1 VITHDVVVVGGG
13 PVGVLAAALLAERGL
28 DVAVWER
35 RADEPTLSRAIGVHP
50 PSLDVLDQVGVAD
63 ELVAQAVPVRRGVA
77 RSGGRTLGTVSFDR
91 AHPRWPFVAALPQHR
106 TERLLRDRLEE
117 LAPGSL
123 RRGLALDGI
132 EQEPERV
139 LLRGTGADG
148 PVEAAARFVLAADG
162 ARSPLRGAL
171 GIDAPLHRYPDRYVM
186 CDVVDDTG
194 HGDDAVVHLERH
206 GVVESFPLPGGVRRF
221 VVLLDPDAD
230 GAADRAA
237 DGAADRAG
245 DAVAADRDRDPDA
258 GLVAQLVA
266 ERTGVEI
273 DPGTA
278 TMTSAFGVQRRLARR
293 TVAGRVV
300 LIGDAAHEISPIGGQ
315 GMNLGWLDGAAVA
328 PVLAR
333 ALRTAGG
340 RKLDPSTFRAYE
352 EARRRSVVRSARQAE
367 INMALG
373 RPVGPA
379 ALAARRAGFAAA
391 LHLPT
396 RRLLAS
402 LYSMRFV

>member
-1 VITHDVVVVGGG
+1 MITHDVVVVGGG

-28 DVAVWER
+28 DVAVWES

-77 RSGGRTLGTVSFDR
+77 RSGGRTLGSVSFDR

-106 TERLLRDRLEE
+106 TERLLRDRLEQ

-123 RRGLALDGI
+123 RRGLALDGL

-148 PVEAAARFVLAADG
+148 AVEAAARFVLAADG
-162 ARSPLRGAL
+162 ARSPLRAAL

-221 VVLLDPDAD
+221 VVLLDPDA
-230 GAADRAA
+230 A
-237 DGAADRAG
+237 GAADRAG
-245 DAVAADRDRDPDA
+245 DAGTARGRDRDHEPDA

-266 ERTGVEI
+266 QRTGVEI

-278 TMTSAFGVQRRLARR
+278 TMTSAFGVRRRLARR

-340 RKLDPSTFRAYE
+340 RRHDPGAFRAYE

-379 ALAARRAGFAAA
+379 ALAARRAGFSAA
-391 LHLPT
+391 LRLPT
-396 RRLLAS
+396 RHLLAS

>member
-35 RADEPTLSRAIGVHP
+35 RADEPTRSRAIGVHP
-50 PSLDVLDQVGVAD
+50 PSLDVLARVGVAD
-63 ELVAQAVPVRRGVA
+63 ELVDQAVAVRRGVA
-77 RSGGRTLGTVSFDR
+77 RSGGRTLGTVDFDR
-91 AHPRWPFVAALPQHR
+91 AHPRFPFVAALPQHR
-106 TERLLRDRLEE
+106 TERLLRDRLDE

-123 RRGLALDGI
+123 RRGLELDEI

-139 LLRGTGADG
+139 LLRGTDDDG
-148 PVEAAARFVLAADG
+148 PTEVAARFVLAADG
-162 ARSPLRGAL
+162 ARSPLRSAL
-171 GIDAPLHRYPDRYVM
+171 GIDAPLRRYPDRYVM
-186 CDVVDDTG
+186 CDVADDTG
-194 HGDDAVVHLERH
+194 HGDDAVVHLERA

-221 VVLLDPDAD
+221 VVLLDADEGGGPDDRGARAD
-230 GAADRAA
+230 GRVD
-237 DGAADRAG
+237 DQG
-245 DAVAADRDRDPDA
+245 DLDPARVAR
-258 GLVAQLVA
+258 LVA

-278 TMTSAFGVQRRLARR
+278 TMTSAFGVQRRLAQR

-315 GMNLGWLDGAAVA
+315 GMNLGWLDAAAVA
-328 PVLAR
+328 PVVAR
-333 ALRTAGG
+333 ALRSAGG
-340 RKLDPSTFRAYE
+340 RRLDPGVFRSYE
-352 EARRRSVVRSARQAE
+352 EARRRSVHRSARQAE
-367 INMALG
+367 VNMALG
-373 RPVGPA
+373 RPVGAA
-379 ALAARRAGFAAA
+379 ALAARRAGLATA

>member
-77 RSGGRTLGTVSFDR
+77 RSGGRTLGSVSFDR

-106 TERLLRDRLEE
+106 TERLLRDRLEQ

-221 VVLLDPDAD
+221 VVLLDPEAA
-230 GAADRAA
+230 GAADR
-237 DGAADRAG
+237 DH
-245 DAVAADRDRDPDA
+245 DPDA

-340 RKLDPSTFRAYE
+340 RRLDPGAFRAYE

-391 LHLPT
+391 LRLPT

>member
-1 VITHDVVVVGGG
+1 MITHDVVVVGGG
-13 PVGVLAAALLAERGL
+13 PVGVLAAALLAARGL

-35 RADEPTLSRAIGVHP
+35 RAEAPTLSRAIGVHP
-50 PSLDVLDQVGVAD
+50 PSLDVLDRVGAA
-63 ELVAQAVPVRRGVA
+63 EPLVEEAVPVRRGVA
-77 RSGGRTLGTVSFDR
+77 RSDGRTLGAVSFDR
-91 AHPRWPFVAALPQHR
+91 VHPRWPFVAALPQHR
-106 TERLLRDRLEE
+106 TEELLRERLEM

-123 RRGLALDGI
+123 RRGLALDAV
-132 EQEPERV
+132 EQEPDRV
-139 LLRGTGADG
+139 LLRGSGSDG

-171 GIDAPLHRYPDRYVM
+171 GIDTSLRRYPDRYVM
-186 CDVVDDTG
+186 CDVADDTG
-194 HGDDAVVHLERH
+194 LGADAVVHLERR

-221 VVLLDPDAD
+221 VVLLDADGRGAVDAASDVAPDAE
-230 GAADRAA
+230 
-237 DGAADRAG
+237 
-245 DAVAADRDRDPDA
+245 
-258 GLVAQLVA
+258 LVARLVA
-266 ERTGVEI
+266 ERTGLDI

-315 GMNLGWLDGAAVA
+315 GMNLGWLDADAVA

-333 ALRTAGG
+333 ALRSAGG
-340 RKLDPSTFRAYE
+340 RRLDPAAFGAYE

-373 RPVGPA
+373 RPVGAA
-379 ALAARRAGFAAA
+379 ALAVRRIGLSAA

-402 LYSMRFV
+402 VYSMRFV

>member
-13 PVGVLAAALLAERGL
+13 PVGVLAAGLLAERGL

-63 ELVAQAVPVRRGVA
+63 ALVAEAVPVRRGVA

-106 TERLLRDRLEE
+106 TERLLRDRLEQ

-139 LLRGTGADG
+139 LLSGTGTDG

-171 GIDAPLHRYPDRYVM
+171 GIDAPLHRYQDRYVM

-230 GAADRAA
+230 GAADRA
-237 DGAADRAG
+237 G
-245 DAVAADRDRDPDA
+245 DAVASDRDRDRDRDPDA

-352 EARRRSVVRSARQAE
+352 EARRRSVLRSARQAE

-379 ALAARRAGFAAA
+379 ALAARRAGFSTA

>member
-1 VITHDVVVVGGG
+1 VITDVVVVGGG

-35 RADEPTLSRAIGVHP
+35 RVDEPTLSRAIGVHP

-106 TERLLRDRLEE
+106 TERLLRDRLEQ

-139 LLRGTGADG
+139 LLSGTGADG
-148 PVEAAARFVLAADG
+148 PMEAAARFVLAADG
-162 ARSPLRGAL
+162 ARSLLRGAL

-221 VVLLDPDAD
+221 VVLLDPASD
-230 GAADRAA
+230 GAGDP
-237 DGAADRAG
+237 DADRAG
-245 DAVAADRDRDPDA
+245 DAVAADRDPDA

-352 EARRRSVVRSARQAE
+352 EARRRSVLRSARQAE

-379 ALAARRAGFAAA
+379 ALAARRAGFSAA

>member
-1 VITHDVVVVGGG
+1 MITHDVVVVGGG
-13 PVGVLAAALLAERGL
+13 PVGVLAAALLAARGL

-35 RADEPTLSRAIGVHP
+35 RAEAPSLSRAIGVHP
-50 PSLDVLDQVGVAD
+50 PSLDVLDRVGAA
-63 ELVAQAVPVRRGVA
+63 EPLVAEAVPVRRGVA
-77 RSGGRTLGTVSFDR
+77 RSGGRTLGTVDFDR
-91 AHPRWPFVAALPQHR
+91 AHPRWPFVAALQQHR
-106 TERLLRDRLEE
+106 TEQLLRDRLEA

-123 RRGLALDGI
+123 RRGVSLDTL
-132 EQEPERV
+132 EQEPDRV
-139 LLRGTGADG
+139 LLRGTADDG

-162 ARSPLRGAL
+162 ARSPVRGAL
-171 GIDAPLHRYPDRYVM
+171 GIDAPLRRYPDRYVM
-186 CDVVDDTG
+186 CDVADDTG
-194 HGDDAVVHLERH
+194 LGADAVVHLERR

-221 VVLLDPDAD
+221 VVLLDDDAARTSDGTRPTEAVPDPEMIA
-230 GAADRAA
+230 R
-237 DGAADRAG
+237 
-245 DAVAADRDRDPDA
+245 
-258 GLVAQLVA
+258 LVA
-266 ERTGVEI
+266 ERTGIEV

-315 GMNLGWLDGAAVA
+315 GMNLGWLDADAVA
-328 PVLAR
+328 PVIAR
-333 ALRTAGG
+333 ALRSAGG
-340 RKLDPSTFRAYE
+340 RRLDPTVFRAYE
-352 EARRRSVVRSARQAE
+352 EARRRSVGRSARQAE

-379 ALAARRAGFAAA
+379 VGVARQVGLSAA

>member
-1 VITHDVVVVGGG
+1 MITHDVVVVGGG
-13 PVGVLAAALLAERGL
+13 PVGVLAAALLAARGL

-35 RADEPTLSRAIGVHP
+35 RAGAPSLSRAIGVHP
-50 PSLDVLDQVGVAD
+50 PSLDVLDRVGAAEPLVAD
-63 ELVAQAVPVRRGVA
+63 AVPVRRGVA
-77 RSGGRTLGTVSFDR
+77 RSGGRTLGAVSFDR

-106 TERLLRDRLEE
+106 TEHLLRERLES

-123 RRGLALDGI
+123 RRGLALDGV
-132 EQEPERV
+132 EQEPDRV
-139 LLRGTGADG
+139 LLRGTGDDG

-162 ARSPLRGAL
+162 ARSPLRDSL
-171 GIDAPLHRYPDRYVM
+171 GIDAPLRRYPDRYVM
-186 CDVVDDTG
+186 CDVADDTG
-194 HGDDAVVHLERH
+194 LGADAVVHLERR

-221 VVLLDPDAD
+221 VVLLDPDAARTGTAAET
-230 GAADRAA
+230 GAA
-237 DGAADRAG
+237 
-245 DAVAADRDRDPDA
+245 PDA
-258 GLVAQLVA
+258 ELVAGLVA
-266 ERTGVEI
+266 ERTGLDI

-315 GMNLGWLDGAAVA
+315 GMNLGWLDADAVA

-333 ALRTAGG
+333 ALRSAGG
-340 RKLDPSTFRAYE
+340 RRLDPTVFRAYE
-352 EARRRSVVRSARQAE
+352 EARRRSVARSARQAE

-373 RPVGPA
+373 RPVAPVVGA
-379 ALAARRAGFAAA
+379 VRQAGLAAA

>member
-1 VITHDVVVVGGG
+1 MITHDVVGVGGG
-13 PVGVLAAALLAERGL
+13 PVGVLAAALLAARGL

-35 RADEPTLSRAIGVHP
+35 RAEAPTLSRAIGVHP
-50 PSLDVLDQVGVAD
+50 PSLDVLDRVGAAEPLVAD
-63 ELVAQAVPVRRGVA
+63 AVPVRRGVA

-106 TERLLRDRLEE
+106 TEQLLRDRLAS

-123 RRGLALDGI
+123 RRGLSLDGL
-132 EQEPERV
+132 EQEPDRV
-139 LLRGTGADG
+139 LLRGTADDG

-162 ARSPLRGAL
+162 ARSPLRDSL
-171 GIDAPLHRYPDRYVM
+171 GIDAPLRRYPDRYVM
-186 CDVVDDTG
+186 CDVADDTG
-194 HGDDAVVHLERH
+194 LGADAIVHLERR

-221 VVLLDPDAD
+221 VVLLDDDAR
-230 GAADRAA
+230 RAA
-237 DGAADRAG
+237 DAAAARAEDGAGRAE
-245 DAVAADRDRDPDA
+245 AAPDA
-258 GLVAQLVA
+258 ELVARLVA
-266 ERTGVEI
+266 ERTGLDI

-315 GMNLGWLDGAAVA
+315 GMNLGWLDADAVA

-340 RKLDPSTFRAYE
+340 RRLDPAAFRGYE
-352 EARRRSVVRSARQAE
+352 EARRRSVVRSARQSE

-373 RPVGPA
+373 RPVG
-379 ALAARRAGFAAA
+379 ALASSARQVGLSAA

>member
-1 VITHDVVVVGGG
+1 MITHDVVVVGGG
-13 PVGVLAAALLAERGL
+13 PVGVLAAALLAARGL

-35 RADEPTLSRAIGVHP
+35 RAEAPSLSRAIGVHP
-50 PSLDVLDQVGVAD
+50 PSLDVLDRVGAAEPLVAD
-63 ELVAQAVPVRRGVA
+63 AVPVRRGVA
-77 RSGGRTLGTVSFDR
+77 RSGGRTLGAVSFDR

-106 TERLLRDRLEE
+106 TEHLLRERLES

-123 RRGLALDGI
+123 RRGLALDEV
-132 EQEPERV
+132 EQEPDRV
-139 LLRGTGADG
+139 LLRGTGDDG

-162 ARSPLRGAL
+162 ARSPLRDSL
-171 GIDAPLHRYPDRYVM
+171 GIDAPLRRYPDRYVM
-186 CDVVDDTG
+186 CDVADDTG
-194 HGDDAVVHLERH
+194 LGADAVVHLERR

-221 VVLLDPDAD
+221 VVLLDDDAR
-230 GAADRAA
+230 RAA
-237 DGAADRAG
+237 DG
-245 DAVAADRDRDPDA
+245 VAARAEDGAGRAEAAPDA
-258 GLVAQLVA
+258 ELVARLVA
-266 ERTGVEI
+266 ERTGLDI

-315 GMNLGWLDGAAVA
+315 GMNLGWLDADAVA

-340 RKLDPSTFRAYE
+340 RRLDPAAFRGYE

-373 RPVGPA
+373 RPVG
-379 ALAARRAGFAAA
+379 ALASSARQVGLSAA

-396 RRLLAS
+396 RHLLAS

>member
-1 VITHDVVVVGGG
+1 MITHDVVVVGGG
-13 PVGVLAAALLAERGL
+13 PVGVLAAALLAARGL

-35 RADEPTLSRAIGVHP
+35 RAEAPSLSRAIGVHP
-50 PSLDVLDQVGVAD
+50 PSLDVLDRVGAAEPLVAD
-63 ELVAQAVPVRRGVA
+63 AVPVRRGVA
-77 RSGGRTLGTVSFDR
+77 RSGGRTLGTVDFDR

-106 TERLLRDRLEE
+106 TEQLLRDRLES

-123 RRGLALDGI
+123 RRGLSLDGL
-132 EQEPERV
+132 EQEPDRV
-139 LLRGTGADG
+139 LLRGTAADG

-162 ARSPLRGAL
+162 ARSPVRGAL

-186 CDVVDDTG
+186 CDVADDTG
-194 HGDDAVVHLERH
+194 LGADAVVHLERR

-221 VVLLDPDAD
+221 VVLLDAHAAD
-230 GAADRAA
+230 TGTAAEAGAAPAA
-237 DGAADRAG
+237 EL
-245 DAVAADRDRDPDA
+245 VA
-258 GLVAQLVA
+258 GLVAD
-266 ERTGVEI
+266 RTGLDI

-315 GMNLGWLDGAAVA
+315 GMNLGWLDADAVA
-328 PVLAR
+328 SVLAR
-333 ALRTAGG
+333 ALRSAGG
-340 RKLDPSTFRAYE
+340 RRLDPTLFRAYE
-352 EARRRSVVRSARQAE
+352 EARRRSVARSARQAE

-373 RPVGPA
+373 RPVGPVVG
-379 ALAARRAGFAAA
+379 AARQVGLSAA

>member
-1 VITHDVVVVGGG
+1 MITHDVVVVGGG

-77 RSGGRTLGTVSFDR
+77 RSGGRTLGSVSFDR

-106 TERLLRDRLEE
+106 TERLLRDRLEQ

-123 RRGLALDGI
+123 RRGLALDGL

-221 VVLLDPDAD
+221 VVLLDPEAA
-230 GAADRAA
+230 GAADR
-237 DGAADRAG
+237 DH
-245 DAVAADRDRDPDA
+245 DPDA

-340 RKLDPSTFRAYE
+340 RRLDPGAFRAYE

-391 LHLPT
+391 LRLPT

>member
-1 VITHDVVVVGGG
+1 MITHDVVVVGGG
-13 PVGVLAAALLAERGL
+13 PVGVLAAALLAARGL
-28 DVAVWER
+28 DVPVWER
-35 RADEPTLSRAIGVHP
+35 RAEEPSLSRAIGVHP
-50 PSLDVLDQVGVAD
+50 PSLDVLDRVGAAKPLVAD
-63 ELVAQAVPVRRGVA
+63 AVPVRRGVA
-77 RSGGRTLGTVSFDR
+77 RSGGRTLGTVDFDR

-106 TERLLRDRLEE
+106 TEQLLRQRLES

-123 RRGLALDGI
+123 RRGVSLDAL

-139 LLRGTGADG
+139 LLHGTAEGRT
-148 PVEAAARFVLAADG
+148 VEAAARFVIAADG
-162 ARSPLRGAL
+162 ARSSLRGAL
-171 GIDAPLHRYPDRYVM
+171 GIDAPLRRYPDRYVM
-186 CDVVDDTG
+186 CDVADDTG
-194 HGDDAVVHLERH
+194 LGADAVVHLERR

-221 VVLLDPDAD
+221 VVLLDADGDDDGDVGVVQDRDAAPDAE
-230 GAADRAA
+230 
-237 DGAADRAG
+237 
-245 DAVAADRDRDPDA
+245 
-258 GLVAQLVA
+258 LVASLVA
-266 ERTGVEI
+266 ERTGLDL

-315 GMNLGWLDGAAVA
+315 GMNLGWLDAAAVA

-333 ALRTAGG
+333 ALRAAGG
-340 RKLDPSTFRAYE
+340 RRLDPAAFRAYE

-373 RPVGPA
+373 RPVGTVVG
-379 ALAARRAGFAAA
+379 AARQVGLSAA

>member
-106 TERLLRDRLEE
+106 TERLLRDRLEQ

-162 ARSPLRGAL
+162 ARSLLRGAL

-367 INMALG
+367 INMVLG
-373 RPVGPA
+373 RPVGLA
-379 ALAARRAGFAAA
+379 ALAARRAGFSAA

>member
-50 PSLDVLDQVGVAD
+50 PSLDVLDRVGVA
-63 ELVAQAVPVRRGVA
+63 EQLVAQAVPVRRGVA

-106 TERLLRDRLEE
+106 TERLLRDRLQE
-117 LAPGSL
+117 LAPGAL
-123 RRGLALDGI
+123 RRGLTLDAL

-139 LLRGTGADG
+139 VLRGTGEDG

-162 ARSPLRGAL
+162 ARSPLRDAL
-171 GIDAPLHRYPDRYVM
+171 GIDAPLRRYPDRYVM
-186 CDVVDDTG
+186 CDVADDTDLG
-194 HGDDAVVHLERH
+194 EDAVVHLEGG
-206 GVVESFPLPGGVRRF
+206 GVVESFPLPDGVRRF
-221 VVLLDPDAD
+221 VVLLNADGRAAPGPDPAAEPDAEF
-230 GAADRAA
+230 
-237 DGAADRAG
+237 
-245 DAVAADRDRDPDA
+245 VAR
-258 GLVAQLVA
+258 LVD
-266 ERTGVEI
+266 ERTGVRI
-273 DPGTA
+273 DPATA
-278 TMTSAFGVQRRLARR
+278 TMTSAFGVQRRLATR

-315 GMNLGWLDGAAVA
+315 GMNLGWLDAAAVA
-328 PVLAR
+328 PVVAR
-333 ALRTAGG
+333 ALRSAGG
-340 RKLDPSTFRAYE
+340 RRLDPAVFRDYE
-352 EARRRSVVRSARQAE
+352 EARRRSVRRSARQAE

-373 RPVGPA
+373 RPVGSA
-379 ALAARRAGFAAA
+379 ALAARRVGLAAA